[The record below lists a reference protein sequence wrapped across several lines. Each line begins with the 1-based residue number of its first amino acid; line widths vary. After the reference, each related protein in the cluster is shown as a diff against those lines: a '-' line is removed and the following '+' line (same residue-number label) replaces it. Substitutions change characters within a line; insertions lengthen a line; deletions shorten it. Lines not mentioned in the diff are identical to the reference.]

1 MKLHHR
7 MQAVI
12 SSSPSTKVHMFVGRP
27 LNRPFMQNEANCIS
41 GQKMM
46 LIAKE
51 TGNIIPP
58 HPQKKKRET
67 GKILLCYI
75 KLRNKLS
82 EKKAA
87 DA

>member
-1 MKLHHR
+1 
-7 MQAVI
+7 
-12 SSSPSTKVHMFVGRP
+12 
-27 LNRPFMQNEANCIS
+27 
-41 GQKMM
+41 MM

-58 HPQKKKRET
+58 PPQKKKKET
-67 GKILLCYI
+67 GKILSCYI

-87 DA
+87 NGILSWCDFYFLLNTCKCAYRQ